1 MNRQQDNMKYDFDRI
16 NNRIGTGSMKWDVH
30 PEAIPL
36 WVANMDFQTLPDI
49 TEALRQRVD
58 QGIFGYTQV
67 PESYYEAIVNWFG
80 RRHQWA
86 IDRNWILYTSGVIPA
101 TAAALKAFTLP
112 GEKVLIQTPVY
123 NCFFS
128 SIANCGCAPI
138 ENELVREGDTYRVDF
153 DDFERKCADPKT
165 TVFLLCNP
173 HNPAG
178 RVWKREELERMNDIC
193 LRHDVK
199 VISDEIHCELIMP
212 GHKFVPF
219 ASVSDA
225 CADNC
230 VVLNS
235 PTKNFNIAGLQIANI
250 ICKNREWLRRI
261 DRAVNINETCD
272 VNPFGVIALQE
283 AYNKGDE
290 WIDQLNVYLYDNYM
304 ALKDFF
310 RRELPQL
317 EVLRLEGTYL
327 VWVDITALEFTSD
340 EVEQMLL
347 RDAKVWVNSGTMYGS
362 KAGQGYLRINIATPR
377 ATLMEGLKRMGRLL
391 SQYLADEEEFGCKA

>member
-1 MNRQQDNMKYDFDRI
+1 MKYNFDSI
-16 NNRIGTGSMKWDVH
+16 NNRVGTNSVKWDIH
-30 PEAIPL
+30 PDVIPL
-36 WVANMDFQTLPDI
+36 WVADMDFQVLPELK
-49 TEALRQRVD
+49 EALSKRVD
-58 QGIFGYTQV
+58 EGIFGYTLV
-67 PESYYEAIVNWFG
+67 PESYYEAIINWFD
-80 RRHQWA
+80 RRHHWH
-86 IDRNWILYTSGVIPA
+86 IDRSWILYTSGVIPA
-101 TAAALKAFTLP
+101 MAAALKAFTLP

-128 SIANCGCAPI
+128 SIANCGCEPV
-138 ENELVREGDTYRVDF
+138 ENELVREGNTYRIDF
-153 DDFERKCADPKT
+153 ADFENKCADSKT

-178 RVWKREELERMNDIC
+178 RVWTKEELERMNEIC
-193 LRHDVK
+193 MRHDVK

-212 GHKFVPF
+212 GYTFVPF
-219 ASVSDA
+219 ASVSEA
-225 CADNC
+225 CADNS
-230 VVLNS
+230 VILNS

-250 ICKNREWLRRI
+250 ICKNRQWLRRI

-283 AYNKGDE
+283 AYNKGAE
-290 WIDQLNVYLYDNYM
+290 WIDELNTYLYDNYK

-310 RRELPQL
+310 HEELPKL
-317 EVLRLEGTYL
+317 EVLKLEGTYL

-340 EVEQMLL
+340 EVADKLL
-347 RDAKVWVNSGTMYGS
+347 KEAKVWVNSGTMYGR

-391 SQYLADEEEFGCKA
+391 SQYFVEEGEFGCKA

>member
-1 MNRQQDNMKYDFDRI
+1 MKYNFDSI
-16 NNRIGTGSMKWDVH
+16 NNRVGTNSVKWDIH
-30 PEAIPL
+30 PDVIPL
-36 WVANMDFQTLPDI
+36 WVADMDFQVLPELK
-49 TEALRQRVD
+49 EALSKRVD
-58 QGIFGYTQV
+58 EGIFGYTLV
-67 PESYYEAIVNWFG
+67 PESYYEAIINWFD
-80 RRHQWA
+80 RRHHWH
-86 IDRNWILYTSGVIPA
+86 IDRSWILYTSGVIPA
-101 TAAALKAFTLP
+101 MAAALKAFTLP

-128 SIANCGCAPI
+128 SIANCGCEPV
-138 ENELVREGDTYRVDF
+138 ENELVREGNTYRIDF
-153 DDFERKCADPKT
+153 ADFENKCADPKT

-178 RVWKREELERMNDIC
+178 RVWTKEELERMNEIC
-193 LRHDVK
+193 MRHDVK

-212 GHKFVPF
+212 GYTFVPF
-219 ASVSDA
+219 ASVSEA
-225 CADNC
+225 CADNS
-230 VVLNS
+230 VILNS

-250 ICKNREWLRRI
+250 ICKNRQWLRRI

-283 AYNKGDE
+283 AYNKGAE
-290 WIDQLNVYLYDNYM
+290 WIDELNTYLYDNYK

-310 RRELPQL
+310 HEELPKL
-317 EVLRLEGTYL
+317 EVLKLEGTYL

-340 EVEQMLL
+340 EVADKLL
-347 RDAKVWVNSGTMYGS
+347 KEAKVWVNSGTMYGR

-391 SQYLADEEEFGCKA
+391 SQYLVEAGEFGCKA

>member
-1 MNRQQDNMKYDFDRI
+1 MKYDFDSV
-16 NNRIGTGSMKWDVH
+16 NNRVGTNSVKWDIH
-30 PEAIPL
+30 PDVIPL
-36 WVANMDFQTLPDI
+36 WVADMDFQVLPELK
-49 TEALRQRVD
+49 EALSKRVD
-58 QGIFGYTQV
+58 EGIFGYTLV
-67 PESYYEAIVNWFG
+67 PESYYEAIINWFD
-80 RRHQWA
+80 RRHHWH
-86 IDRNWILYTSGVIPA
+86 IDRSWILYTSGVIPA

-128 SIANCGCAPI
+128 SIANCGCEPV
-138 ENELVREGDTYRVDF
+138 ENELVREGNTYRIDF
-153 DDFERKCADPKT
+153 ADFEKKCADPKT

-178 RVWKREELERMNDIC
+178 RVWTKDELERMNEIC
-193 LRHDVK
+193 MRHDVK

-212 GHKFVPF
+212 GYTFVPF
-219 ASVSDA
+219 ASVSEA
-225 CADNC
+225 CADNS
-230 VVLNS
+230 VILNS

-283 AYNKGDE
+283 AYNKGAE
-290 WIDQLNVYLYDNYM
+290 WIDELNAYLYDNYK

-310 RRELPQL
+310 HEELPKL
-317 EVLRLEGTYL
+317 EVLKLEGTYL

-340 EVEQMLL
+340 EVADKLL
-347 RDAKVWVNSGTMYGS
+347 KEAKVWVNSGTMYGR

-391 SQYLADEEEFGCKA
+391 SQYLVEEGEFGCKA

>member
-1 MNRQQDNMKYDFDRI
+1 MKYNFDSI
-16 NNRIGTGSMKWDVH
+16 NNRVGTNSVKWDIH
-30 PEAIPL
+30 PDVIPL
-36 WVANMDFQTLPDI
+36 WVADMDFQVLPELK
-49 TEALRQRVD
+49 EALSKRVD
-58 QGIFGYTQV
+58 EGIFGYTLV
-67 PESYYEAIVNWFG
+67 PESYYEAIINWFD
-80 RRHQWA
+80 RRHHWH
-86 IDRNWILYTSGVIPA
+86 IDRSWILYTSGVIPA
-101 TAAALKAFTLP
+101 MAAALKAFTLP

-128 SIANCGCAPI
+128 SIANCGCEPV
-138 ENELVREGDTYRVDF
+138 ENELVREGNTYRIDF
-153 DDFERKCADPKT
+153 ADFENKCADPKT

-178 RVWKREELERMNDIC
+178 RVWTKEELERMNEIC
-193 LRHDVK
+193 MLHDVK

-212 GHKFVPF
+212 GYTFVPF
-219 ASVSDA
+219 ASVSEA
-225 CADNC
+225 CADNS
-230 VVLNS
+230 VILNS

-250 ICKNREWLRRI
+250 ICKNRQWLRRI

-283 AYNKGDE
+283 AYNKGAE
-290 WIDQLNVYLYDNYM
+290 WIDELNTYLYDNYK

-310 RRELPQL
+310 HEELPKL
-317 EVLRLEGTYL
+317 EVLKLEGTYL

-340 EVEQMLL
+340 EVADKLL
-347 RDAKVWVNSGTMYGS
+347 KEAKVWVNSGTMYGR

-391 SQYLADEEEFGCKA
+391 SQYLVEEGEFGCKA

>member
-1 MNRQQDNMKYDFDRI
+1 MKYNFDSI
-16 NNRIGTGSMKWDVH
+16 NNRVGTNSVKWDIH
-30 PEAIPL
+30 PNVIPL
-36 WVANMDFQTLPDI
+36 WVADMDFQVLPELK
-49 TEALRQRVD
+49 EALSKRVD
-58 QGIFGYTQV
+58 EGIFGYTLV
-67 PESYYEAIVNWFG
+67 PESYYEAIINWFD
-80 RRHQWA
+80 RRHHWH
-86 IDRNWILYTSGVIPA
+86 IDRSWILYTSGVIPA
-101 TAAALKAFTLP
+101 MAAALKAFTLP

-128 SIANCGCAPI
+128 SIANCGCEPV
-138 ENELVREGDTYRVDF
+138 ENELVREGNTYRIDF
-153 DDFERKCADPKT
+153 ADFENKCADPKT

-178 RVWKREELERMNDIC
+178 RVWTKEELERMNEIC
-193 LRHDVK
+193 MRHDVK

-212 GHKFVPF
+212 GYTFVPF
-219 ASVSDA
+219 ASVSEA
-225 CADNC
+225 CADNS
-230 VVLNS
+230 VILNS

-250 ICKNREWLRRI
+250 ICKNRQWLRRI

-283 AYNKGDE
+283 AYNKGAE
-290 WIDQLNVYLYDNYM
+290 WIDELNTYLYDNYK

-310 RRELPQL
+310 HEELPKL
-317 EVLRLEGTYL
+317 EVLKLEGTYL

-340 EVEQMLL
+340 EVADKLL
-347 RDAKVWVNSGTMYGS
+347 KEAKVWVNSGTMYGR

-391 SQYLADEEEFGCKA
+391 SQYLVEEGEFGCKA

>member
-1 MNRQQDNMKYDFDRI
+1 MKYNFDSI
-16 NNRIGTGSMKWDVH
+16 NNRVGTNSVKWDIH
-30 PEAIPL
+30 PDVIPL
-36 WVANMDFQTLPDI
+36 WVADMDFQVFPELK
-49 TEALRQRVD
+49 EALSKRVD
-58 QGIFGYTQV
+58 EGIFGYTLV
-67 PESYYEAIVNWFG
+67 PESYYEAIINWFD
-80 RRHQWA
+80 RRHHWH
-86 IDRNWILYTSGVIPA
+86 IDRSWILYTSGVIPA
-101 TAAALKAFTLP
+101 MAAALKAFTLP

-128 SIANCGCAPI
+128 SIANCGCEPV
-138 ENELVREGDTYRVDF
+138 ENELVREGNTYRIDF
-153 DDFERKCADPKT
+153 ADFEKKCADPKT

-178 RVWKREELERMNDIC
+178 RVWTKDELERMNEIC
-193 LRHDVK
+193 MRHDVK

-212 GHKFVPF
+212 GYTFVPF
-219 ASVSDA
+219 ASISEA
-225 CADNC
+225 CADNS
-230 VVLNS
+230 VILNS

-283 AYNKGDE
+283 AYNKGAE
-290 WIDQLNVYLYDNYM
+290 WIDELNAYLYDNYK

-310 RRELPQL
+310 HEELPKL
-317 EVLRLEGTYL
+317 EVLKLEGTYL

-340 EVEQMLL
+340 EVADKLL
-347 RDAKVWVNSGTMYGS
+347 KEAKVWVNSGTMYGR

-391 SQYLADEEEFGCKA
+391 SQYLVEEGEFGCKA

>member
-1 MNRQQDNMKYDFDRI
+1 MKYNFDSI
-16 NNRIGTGSMKWDVH
+16 NNRVGTNSVKWDIH
-30 PEAIPL
+30 PDVIPL
-36 WVANMDFQTLPDI
+36 WVADMDFQVLPELK
-49 TEALRQRVD
+49 EALSKRVD
-58 QGIFGYTQV
+58 EGIFGYTLV
-67 PESYYEAIVNWFG
+67 PESYYEAIINWFD
-80 RRHQWA
+80 RRHHWH
-86 IDRNWILYTSGVIPA
+86 IDRSWILYTSGVIPA
-101 TAAALKAFTLP
+101 MAAALKAFTLP

-128 SIANCGCAPI
+128 SIANCGCEPV
-138 ENELVREGDTYRVDF
+138 ENELVREGNTYRIDF
-153 DDFERKCADPKT
+153 ADFENKCADSKT

-178 RVWKREELERMNDIC
+178 RVWTKEELERMNEIC
-193 LRHDVK
+193 MRHDVK

-212 GHKFVPF
+212 GYTFVPF
-219 ASVSDA
+219 ASVSEA
-225 CADNC
+225 CADNS
-230 VVLNS
+230 VILNS

-250 ICKNREWLRRI
+250 ICKNRQWLRRI

-283 AYNKGDE
+283 AYNKGAE
-290 WIDQLNVYLYDNYM
+290 WIDELNTYLYDNYK

-310 RRELPQL
+310 HEELPKL
-317 EVLRLEGTYL
+317 EVLKLEGTYL

-340 EVEQMLL
+340 EVADKLL
-347 RDAKVWVNSGTMYGS
+347 KEAKVWVNSGTMYGR

-391 SQYLADEEEFGCKA
+391 SQYLVEEGEFGCKA

>member
-1 MNRQQDNMKYDFDRI
+1 MKYDFDSV
-16 NNRIGTGSMKWDVH
+16 NNRVGTNSVKWDIH
-30 PEAIPL
+30 PDVIPL
-36 WVANMDFQTLPDI
+36 WVADMDFQVLPEI
-49 TEALRQRVD
+49 KEALSRRVE
-58 QGIFGYTQV
+58 QGIFGYTEV
-67 PESYYEAIVNWFG
+67 PESYYEAIINWFD
-80 RRHQWA
+80 RRHHWH
-86 IDRNWILYTSGVIPA
+86 IDRSWILYTSGVIPA
-101 TAAALKAFTLP
+101 MAAALKAFTLP

-128 SIANCGCAPI
+128 SIANCGCEPV
-138 ENELVREGDTYRVDF
+138 ENELVREGNTYRIDF
-153 DDFERKCADPKT
+153 ADFEKKCADPKT

-178 RVWKREELERMNDIC
+178 RVWTKEELERMNEIC
-193 LRHDVK
+193 MRHDVK

-212 GHKFVPF
+212 GYTFVPF
-219 ASVSDA
+219 ASISEA
-225 CADNC
+225 CADNS
-230 VVLNS
+230 VILNS

-283 AYNKGDE
+283 AYNKGAE
-290 WIDQLNVYLYDNYM
+290 WIDELNTYLYDNYK

-310 RRELPQL
+310 HEELPKL
-317 EVLRLEGTYL
+317 EVLKLEGTYL

-340 EVEQMLL
+340 EVADKLL
-347 RDAKVWVNSGTMYGS
+347 KEAKVWVNSGTMYGR

-391 SQYLADEEEFGCKA
+391 SQYLVEEGEFGCKA

>member
-1 MNRQQDNMKYDFDRI
+1 MKYDFDSV
-16 NNRIGTGSMKWDVH
+16 NNRVGTNSVKWDIH
-30 PEAIPL
+30 PDVIPL
-36 WVANMDFQTLPDI
+36 WVADMDFQVLPEI
-49 TEALRQRVD
+49 KEALSRRVE
-58 QGIFGYTQV
+58 QGIFGYTEV
-67 PESYYEAIVNWFG
+67 PESYYEAIINWFD
-80 RRHQWA
+80 RRHHWH
-86 IDRNWILYTSGVIPA
+86 IDRSWILYTSGVIPA

-128 SIANCGCAPI
+128 SIANCGCEPV
-138 ENELVREGDTYRVDF
+138 ENELVREGNTYRIDF
-153 DDFERKCADPKT
+153 ADFEKKCADPKT

-178 RVWKREELERMNDIC
+178 RVWTKEELERMNEIC
-193 LRHDVK
+193 MRHDVK

-212 GHKFVPF
+212 GYTFVPF
-219 ASVSDA
+219 ASISEA
-225 CADNC
+225 CADNS
-230 VVLNS
+230 VILNS

-283 AYNKGDE
+283 AYNKGAE
-290 WIDQLNVYLYDNYM
+290 WIDELNAYLYDNYK

-310 RRELPQL
+310 HEELPKL
-317 EVLRLEGTYL
+317 EVLKLEGTYL

-340 EVEQMLL
+340 EVADKLL
-347 RDAKVWVNSGTMYGS
+347 KEAKVWVNSGTMYGR

-391 SQYLADEEEFGCKA
+391 SQYLVEEGEFGCKA

>member
-1 MNRQQDNMKYDFDRI
+1 MKYDFDSV
-16 NNRIGTGSMKWDVH
+16 NNRVGTNSVKWDIH
-30 PEAIPL
+30 PDVIPL
-36 WVANMDFQTLPDI
+36 WVADMDFQVLPEI
-49 TEALRQRVD
+49 KEALSRRVE
-58 QGIFGYTQV
+58 QGIFGYTEV
-67 PESYYEAIVNWFG
+67 PESYYEAIINWFD
-80 RRHQWA
+80 RRHHWH
-86 IDRNWILYTSGVIPA
+86 IDRSWILYTSGVIPA

-128 SIANCGCAPI
+128 SIANCGCEPV
-138 ENELVREGDTYRVDF
+138 ENELVREGNTYRIDF
-153 DDFERKCADPKT
+153 ADFEKKCADPKT

-178 RVWKREELERMNDIC
+178 RVWTKDELERMNEIC
-193 LRHDVK
+193 MRHDVK

-212 GHKFVPF
+212 GYTFVPF
-219 ASVSDA
+219 ASISEA
-225 CADNC
+225 CADNSEI
-230 VVLNS
+230 LNS

-283 AYNKGDE
+283 AYNKGAE
-290 WIDQLNVYLYDNYM
+290 WIDELNTYLYDNYK

-310 RRELPQL
+310 HEELPKL
-317 EVLRLEGTYL
+317 EVLKLEGTYL

-340 EVEQMLL
+340 EVADKLL
-347 RDAKVWVNSGTMYGS
+347 KEAKVWVNSGTMYGR

-391 SQYLADEEEFGCKA
+391 SQYLVEEGEFGCKA

>member
-1 MNRQQDNMKYDFDRI
+1 MKYDFDSV
-16 NNRIGTGSMKWDVH
+16 NNRVGTNSVKWDIH
-30 PEAIPL
+30 PDVIPL
-36 WVANMDFQTLPDI
+36 WVADMDFQVLPEI
-49 TEALRQRVD
+49 KEALSRRVE
-58 QGIFGYTQV
+58 QGIFGYTEV
-67 PESYYEAIVNWFG
+67 PESYYEAIINWFD
-80 RRHQWA
+80 RRHHWH
-86 IDRNWILYTSGVIPA
+86 IDRSWILYTSGVIPA

-128 SIANCGCAPI
+128 SIANCGCEPV
-138 ENELVREGDTYRVDF
+138 ENELVREGNTYRIDF
-153 DDFERKCADPKT
+153 ADFENKCADPKT

-178 RVWKREELERMNDIC
+178 RVWTKEELERMNEIC
-193 LRHDVK
+193 MRHDVK

-212 GHKFVPF
+212 GYTFVPF
-219 ASVSDA
+219 ASISEA
-225 CADNC
+225 CADNS
-230 VVLNS
+230 VILNS

-283 AYNKGDE
+283 AYNKGAV
-290 WIDQLNVYLYDNYM
+290 WIDELNAYLYDNYK

-310 RRELPQL
+310 HEELPKL
-317 EVLRLEGTYL
+317 EVLKLEGTYL

-340 EVEQMLL
+340 EVADKLL
-347 RDAKVWVNSGTMYGS
+347 KEAKVWVNSGTMYGR

-391 SQYLADEEEFGCKA
+391 SQYLVEEGEFGCKA

>member
-1 MNRQQDNMKYDFDRI
+1 MKYNFDSI
-16 NNRIGTGSMKWDVH
+16 NNRVGTNSVKWDIH
-30 PEAIPL
+30 PDVIPL
-36 WVANMDFQTLPDI
+36 WVADMDFQVLPELK
-49 TEALRQRVD
+49 EALSKRVD
-58 QGIFGYTQV
+58 EGIFGYTLV
-67 PESYYEAIVNWFG
+67 PESYYEAIINWFD
-80 RRHQWA
+80 RRHHWH
-86 IDRNWILYTSGVIPA
+86 IDRSWILYTSGVIPA
-101 TAAALKAFTLP
+101 MAAALKAFTLP

-128 SIANCGCAPI
+128 SIANCGCEPV
-138 ENELVREGDTYRVDF
+138 ENELVREGNTYRIDF
-153 DDFERKCADPKT
+153 ADFENKCADPKT

-178 RVWKREELERMNDIC
+178 RVWTKEELERMNEIC
-193 LRHDVK
+193 MHHDVK

-212 GHKFVPF
+212 GYTFVPF
-219 ASVSDA
+219 ASVSEA
-225 CADNC
+225 CADNS
-230 VVLNS
+230 VILNS

-250 ICKNREWLRRI
+250 ICKNRQWLRRI

-283 AYNKGDE
+283 AYNKGAE
-290 WIDQLNVYLYDNYM
+290 WIDELNTYLYDNYK

-310 RRELPQL
+310 HEELPKL
-317 EVLRLEGTYL
+317 EVLKLEGTYL

-340 EVEQMLL
+340 EVADKLL
-347 RDAKVWVNSGTMYGS
+347 KEAKVWVNSGTMYGR

-391 SQYLADEEEFGCKA
+391 SQYLVEEGEFGCKA

>member
-1 MNRQQDNMKYDFDRI
+1 MKYNFDSI
-16 NNRIGTGSMKWDVH
+16 NNRVGTNSVKWDIH
-30 PEAIPL
+30 PDVIPL
-36 WVANMDFQTLPDI
+36 WVADMDFQVLPELK
-49 TEALRQRVD
+49 EALSKRVD
-58 QGIFGYTQV
+58 EGIFGYTLV
-67 PESYYEAIVNWFG
+67 PESYYEAIINWFD
-80 RRHQWA
+80 RRHHWH
-86 IDRNWILYTSGVIPA
+86 IDRSWILYTSGVIPA
-101 TAAALKAFTLP
+101 MAAALKAFTLP

-128 SIANCGCAPI
+128 SIANCGCEPV
-138 ENELVREGDTYRVDF
+138 ENELVRDGNTYRIDF
-153 DDFERKCADPKT
+153 ADFENKCADPKT

-178 RVWKREELERMNDIC
+178 RVWTKEELERMNEIC
-193 LRHDVK
+193 MRHDVK

-212 GHKFVPF
+212 GYTFVPF
-219 ASVSDA
+219 ASVSEA
-225 CADNC
+225 CADNS
-230 VVLNS
+230 VILNS

-250 ICKNREWLRRI
+250 ICKNRQWLRRI

-283 AYNKGDE
+283 AYNKGAE
-290 WIDQLNVYLYDNYM
+290 WIDELNTYLYDNYK

-310 RRELPQL
+310 HEELPKL
-317 EVLRLEGTYL
+317 EVLKLEGTYL

-340 EVEQMLL
+340 EVADKLL
-347 RDAKVWVNSGTMYGS
+347 KEAKVWVNSGTMYGR

-391 SQYLADEEEFGCKA
+391 SQYLVEEGEFGCKA

>member
-1 MNRQQDNMKYDFDRI
+1 MKYNFDSI
-16 NNRIGTGSMKWDVH
+16 NNRVGTNSVKWDIH
-30 PEAIPL
+30 PDVIPL
-36 WVANMDFQTLPDI
+36 WVADMDFQVLPELK
-49 TEALRQRVD
+49 EALSKRVD
-58 QGIFGYTQV
+58 EGIFGYTLV
-67 PESYYEAIVNWFG
+67 PESYYEAIINWFD
-80 RRHQWA
+80 RRHHWH
-86 IDRNWILYTSGVIPA
+86 IDRSWILYTSGVIPA
-101 TAAALKAFTLP
+101 MAAALKAFTLP

-128 SIANCGCAPI
+128 SIANCGCEPV
-138 ENELVREGDTYRVDF
+138 ENELVREGNTYRIDF
-153 DDFERKCADPKT
+153 ADFENKCADPKT

-178 RVWKREELERMNDIC
+178 RVWTKEELERMNEIC
-193 LRHDVK
+193 MCHDVK

-212 GHKFVPF
+212 GYTFVPF
-219 ASVSDA
+219 ASVSEA
-225 CADNC
+225 CADNS
-230 VVLNS
+230 VILNS

-250 ICKNREWLRRI
+250 ICKNRQWLRRI

-283 AYNKGDE
+283 AYNKGAE
-290 WIDQLNVYLYDNYM
+290 WIDELNTYLYDNYK

-310 RRELPQL
+310 HEELPKL
-317 EVLRLEGTYL
+317 EVLKLEGTYL

-340 EVEQMLL
+340 EVADKLL
-347 RDAKVWVNSGTMYGS
+347 KEAKVWVNSGTMYGR

-391 SQYLADEEEFGCKA
+391 SQYLVEEGEFGCKA

>member
-1 MNRQQDNMKYDFDRI
+1 MKYNFDSI
-16 NNRIGTGSMKWDVH
+16 NNRVGTNSVKWDIH
-30 PEAIPL
+30 PDVIPL
-36 WVANMDFQTLPDI
+36 WVADMDFQVLPELK
-49 TEALRQRVD
+49 EALSKRVD
-58 QGIFGYTQV
+58 EGIFGYTLV
-67 PESYYEAIVNWFG
+67 PESYYEAIINWFD
-80 RRHQWA
+80 RRHHWH
-86 IDRNWILYTSGVIPA
+86 IDRSWILCTSGVIPA
-101 TAAALKAFTLP
+101 MAAALKAFTLP

-128 SIANCGCAPI
+128 SIANCGCEPV
-138 ENELVREGDTYRVDF
+138 ENELVREGNTYRIDF
-153 DDFERKCADPKT
+153 ADFENKCADPKT

-178 RVWKREELERMNDIC
+178 RVWTKEELERMNEIC
-193 LRHDVK
+193 MRHDVK

-212 GHKFVPF
+212 GYTFVPF
-219 ASVSDA
+219 ASVSEA
-225 CADNC
+225 CADNS
-230 VVLNS
+230 VILNS

-250 ICKNREWLRRI
+250 ICKNRQWLRRI

-283 AYNKGDE
+283 AYNKGAE
-290 WIDQLNVYLYDNYM
+290 WIDELNTYLYDNYK

-310 RRELPQL
+310 HEELPKL
-317 EVLRLEGTYL
+317 EVLKLEGTYL

-340 EVEQMLL
+340 EVADKLL
-347 RDAKVWVNSGTMYGS
+347 KEAKVWVNSGTMYGR

-391 SQYLADEEEFGCKA
+391 SQYLVEEGEFGCKA

>member
-1 MNRQQDNMKYDFDRI
+1 MKYNFDSI
-16 NNRIGTGSMKWDVH
+16 NNRVGTNSVKWDIH
-30 PEAIPL
+30 PDVIPL
-36 WVANMDFQTLPDI
+36 WVADMDFQVLPELK
-49 TEALRQRVD
+49 EALSKRVD
-58 QGIFGYTQV
+58 EGIFGYTLV
-67 PESYYEAIVNWFG
+67 PESYYEAIINWFD
-80 RRHQWA
+80 RRHHWH
-86 IDRNWILYTSGVIPA
+86 IDRSWILYTSGVIPA
-101 TAAALKAFTLP
+101 MAAALKAFTLP

-128 SIANCGCAPI
+128 SIANCGCEPV
-138 ENELVREGDTYRVDF
+138 ENELVREGNTYRIDF
-153 DDFERKCADPKT
+153 ADFENKCADPKT

-178 RVWKREELERMNDIC
+178 RVWTKEELERMNEIC
-193 LRHDVK
+193 MRHDVK

-212 GHKFVPF
+212 GYTFVPF
-219 ASVSDA
+219 ASVSEA
-225 CADNC
+225 CADNS
-230 VVLNS
+230 VILNS

-250 ICKNREWLRRI
+250 ICKNRQWLRRI

-283 AYNKGDE
+283 AYNKGAE
-290 WIDQLNVYLYDNYM
+290 WIDELNTYLYNNYK

-310 RRELPQL
+310 HEELPKL
-317 EVLRLEGTYL
+317 EVLKLEGTYL

-340 EVEQMLL
+340 EVADKLL
-347 RDAKVWVNSGTMYGS
+347 KEAKVWVNSGTMYGR

-391 SQYLADEEEFGCKA
+391 SQYLVEEGEFGCKA

>member
-1 MNRQQDNMKYDFDRI
+1 MKYNFDSI
-16 NNRIGTGSMKWDVH
+16 NNRVGTNSVKWDIH
-30 PEAIPL
+30 PDVIPL
-36 WVANMDFQTLPDI
+36 WVADMDFQVLPELK
-49 TEALRQRVD
+49 EALSKRVD
-58 QGIFGYTQV
+58 EGIFGYTLV
-67 PESYYEAIVNWFG
+67 PESYYEAIINWFD
-80 RRHQWA
+80 RRHHWH
-86 IDRNWILYTSGVIPA
+86 IDRSWILYTSGVIPA
-101 TAAALKAFTLP
+101 MAAALKAFTLP

-128 SIANCGCAPI
+128 SIANCGCEPV
-138 ENELVREGDTYRVDF
+138 ENGLVREGNTYRIDF
-153 DDFERKCADPKT
+153 ADFENKCADPKT

-178 RVWKREELERMNDIC
+178 RVWTKEELERMNEIC
-193 LRHDVK
+193 MRHDVK

-212 GHKFVPF
+212 GYTFVPF
-219 ASVSDA
+219 ASVSEA
-225 CADNC
+225 CADNS
-230 VVLNS
+230 VILNS

-250 ICKNREWLRRI
+250 ICKNRQWLRRI

-283 AYNKGDE
+283 AYNKGAE
-290 WIDQLNVYLYDNYM
+290 WIDELNTYLYDNYK

-310 RRELPQL
+310 HEELPKL
-317 EVLRLEGTYL
+317 EVLKLEGTYL

-340 EVEQMLL
+340 EVADKLL
-347 RDAKVWVNSGTMYGS
+347 KEAKVWVNSGTMYGR

-391 SQYLADEEEFGCKA
+391 SQYLVEEGEFGCKA

>member
-1 MNRQQDNMKYDFDRI
+1 MKYNFDSI
-16 NNRIGTGSMKWDVH
+16 NNRVGTNSVKWDIH
-30 PEAIPL
+30 PNVIPL
-36 WVANMDFQTLPDI
+36 WVADMDFQVLPELK
-49 TEALRQRVD
+49 EALSKRVD
-58 QGIFGYTQV
+58 EGIFGYTLV
-67 PESYYEAIVNWFG
+67 PESYYEAIINWFD
-80 RRHQWA
+80 RRHHWH
-86 IDRNWILYTSGVIPA
+86 IDRSWILYTSGVIPA
-101 TAAALKAFTLP
+101 MAAALKAFTLP

-128 SIANCGCAPI
+128 SIANCGCEPV
-138 ENELVREGDTYRVDF
+138 ENELVREGNTYRIDF
-153 DDFERKCADPKT
+153 ADFENKCADPKT

-178 RVWKREELERMNDIC
+178 RVWTKEELERMNEIC
-193 LRHDVK
+193 RRHDVK

-212 GHKFVPF
+212 GYTFVPF
-219 ASVSDA
+219 ASVSEA
-225 CADNC
+225 CADNS
-230 VVLNS
+230 VILNS

-250 ICKNREWLRRI
+250 ICKNRQWLRRI

-283 AYNKGDE
+283 AYNKGAE
-290 WIDQLNVYLYDNYM
+290 WIDELNTYLYDNYK

-310 RRELPQL
+310 HEELPKL
-317 EVLRLEGTYL
+317 EVLKLEGTYL

-340 EVEQMLL
+340 EVADKLL
-347 RDAKVWVNSGTMYGS
+347 KEAKVWVNSGTMYGR

-391 SQYLADEEEFGCKA
+391 SQYLVEEGEFGCKA

>member
-1 MNRQQDNMKYDFDRI
+1 MKYDFDSV
-16 NNRIGTGSMKWDVH
+16 NNRVGTNSVKWDIH
-30 PEAIPL
+30 PDVIPL
-36 WVANMDFQTLPDI
+36 WVADMDFQVLPEI
-49 TEALRQRVD
+49 KEALSRRVE
-58 QGIFGYTQV
+58 QGIFGYTEV
-67 PESYYEAIVNWFG
+67 PESYYEAIINWFD
-80 RRHQWA
+80 RRHHWH
-86 IDRNWILYTSGVIPA
+86 IDRSWILYTSGVIPA

-128 SIANCGCAPI
+128 SIANCGCEPV
-138 ENELVREGDTYRVDF
+138 ENELVREGNTYRIDF
-153 DDFERKCADPKT
+153 ADFEKKCADPKT

-178 RVWKREELERMNDIC
+178 RVWTKDELERMNEIC
-193 LRHDVK
+193 MRHDVK

-212 GHKFVPF
+212 GYTFVPF
-219 ASVSDA
+219 ASISEA
-225 CADNC
+225 CADNS
-230 VVLNS
+230 VILNS

-250 ICKNREWLRRI
+250 ICKNHEWLRRI

-283 AYNKGDE
+283 AYNKGAE
-290 WIDQLNVYLYDNYM
+290 WIDELNTYLYDNYK

-310 RRELPQL
+310 HEELPKL
-317 EVLRLEGTYL
+317 EVLKLEGTYL

-340 EVEQMLL
+340 EVADKLL
-347 RDAKVWVNSGTMYGS
+347 KEAKVWVNSGTMYGR

-391 SQYLADEEEFGCKA
+391 SQYLVEEGEFGCKA

>member
-1 MNRQQDNMKYDFDRI
+1 MKYNFDSI
-16 NNRIGTGSMKWDVH
+16 NNRVGTNSVKWDIH
-30 PEAIPL
+30 PDVIPL
-36 WVANMDFQTLPDI
+36 WVADMDFQVLPEI
-49 TEALRQRVD
+49 KEALSRRVE
-58 QGIFGYTQV
+58 QGIFGYTEV
-67 PESYYEAIVNWFG
+67 PESYYEAIINWFD
-80 RRHQWA
+80 RRHHWH
-86 IDRNWILYTSGVIPA
+86 IDRSWILYTSGVIPA

-128 SIANCGCAPI
+128 SIANCGCEPV
-138 ENELVREGDTYRVDF
+138 ENELVREGNTYRIDF
-153 DDFERKCADPKT
+153 ADFEKKCADPKT

-178 RVWKREELERMNDIC
+178 RVWTKDELERMNEIC
-193 LRHDVK
+193 MRHDVK

-212 GHKFVPF
+212 GYTFVPF
-219 ASVSDA
+219 ASISEA
-225 CADNC
+225 CADNS
-230 VVLNS
+230 VILNS

-283 AYNKGDE
+283 AYNKGAE
-290 WIDQLNVYLYDNYM
+290 WIDELNAYLYDNYK

-310 RRELPQL
+310 HEELPKL
-317 EVLRLEGTYL
+317 EVLKLEGTYL

-340 EVEQMLL
+340 EVADKLL
-347 RDAKVWVNSGTMYGS
+347 KEAKVWVNSGTMYGR

-391 SQYLADEEEFGCKA
+391 SQYLVEEGEFGCKA

>member
-1 MNRQQDNMKYDFDRI
+1 MKYNFDSI
-16 NNRIGTGSMKWDVH
+16 NNRVGTNSVKWDIH
-30 PEAIPL
+30 PDVIPL
-36 WVANMDFQTLPDI
+36 WVADMDFQVLPELK
-49 TEALRQRVD
+49 EALSKRVD
-58 QGIFGYTQV
+58 EGIFGYTLV
-67 PESYYEAIVNWFG
+67 PESYYEAIINWFD
-80 RRHQWA
+80 RRHHWH
-86 IDRNWILYTSGVIPA
+86 IDRSWILYTSGVIPA
-101 TAAALKAFTLP
+101 MAAVLKAFTLP

-128 SIANCGCAPI
+128 SIANCGCEPV
-138 ENELVREGDTYRVDF
+138 ENELVREGNTYRIDF
-153 DDFERKCADPKT
+153 ADFENKCADPKT

-178 RVWKREELERMNDIC
+178 RVWTKEELERMNEIC
-193 LRHDVK
+193 MRHDVK

-212 GHKFVPF
+212 GYTFVPF
-219 ASVSDA
+219 ASVSEA
-225 CADNC
+225 CADNS
-230 VVLNS
+230 VILNS

-250 ICKNREWLRRI
+250 ICKNRQWLRRI

-283 AYNKGDE
+283 AYNKGAE
-290 WIDQLNVYLYDNYM
+290 WIDELNTYLYDNYK

-310 RRELPQL
+310 HEELPKL
-317 EVLRLEGTYL
+317 EVLKLEGTYL

-340 EVEQMLL
+340 EVADKLL
-347 RDAKVWVNSGTMYGS
+347 KEAKVWVNSGTMYGR

-391 SQYLADEEEFGCKA
+391 SQYLVEEGEFGCKA

>member
-1 MNRQQDNMKYDFDRI
+1 MKYNFDSI
-16 NNRIGTGSMKWDVH
+16 NNRVGTNSVKWDIH
-30 PEAIPL
+30 PDAIPL
-36 WVANMDFQTLPDI
+36 WVADMDFQVLPELK
-49 TEALRQRVD
+49 EALSKRVD
-58 QGIFGYTQV
+58 EGIFGYTLV
-67 PESYYEAIVNWFG
+67 PESYYEAIINWFD
-80 RRHQWA
+80 RRHHWH
-86 IDRNWILYTSGVIPA
+86 IDRSWILYTSGVIPA
-101 TAAALKAFTLP
+101 MAAALKAFTLP

-128 SIANCGCAPI
+128 SIANCGCEPV
-138 ENELVREGDTYRVDF
+138 ENELVREGNTYRIDF
-153 DDFERKCADPKT
+153 ADFENQCADPKT

-178 RVWKREELERMNDIC
+178 RVWTKEELERMNEIC
-193 LRHDVK
+193 MRHDVK

-212 GHKFVPF
+212 GYTFVPF
-219 ASVSDA
+219 ASVSEA
-225 CADNC
+225 CADNS
-230 VVLNS
+230 VILNS

-250 ICKNREWLRRI
+250 ICKNRQWLRRI

-283 AYNKGDE
+283 AYNKGAE
-290 WIDQLNVYLYDNYM
+290 WIDELNTYLYDNYK

-310 RRELPQL
+310 HEELPKL
-317 EVLRLEGTYL
+317 EVLKLEGTYL

-340 EVEQMLL
+340 EVADKLL
-347 RDAKVWVNSGTMYGS
+347 KEAKVWVNSGTMYGR

-391 SQYLADEEEFGCKA
+391 SQYLVEEGEFGCKA